1 MATILPENQINQE
14 LNSSVHQFFREQK
27 LGTLLNQS
35 NIRKEAGISP
45 VLLVQFIF
53 SLVLQKKNLYRTLE
67 SGREPAAPAKDAVYR
82 LLNNATYNWR
92 KFLLLLSR
100 NVITQKL
107 LPLVSENRE
116 RVLILDDSLYSRARS
131 KSVEMLALVHDHT
144 TGQFVRGFRMLTLGW
159 SDGNTFM
166 PLAFSLLSSEK

>member
-53 SLVLQKKNLYRTLE
+53 SLSLGN
-67 SGREPAAPAKDAVYR
+67 
-82 LLNNATYNWR
+82 
-92 KFLLLLSR
+92 
-100 NVITQKL
+100 
-107 LPLVSENRE
+107 PL
-116 RVLILDDSLYSRARS
+116 
-131 KSVEMLALVHDHT
+131 
-144 TGQFVRGFRMLTLGW
+144 
-159 SDGNTFM
+159 
-166 PLAFSLLSSEK
+166 

>member
-14 LNSSVHQFFREQK
+14 LNSSVHQFFCEQK

-35 NIRKEAGISP
+35 NIRKEAGIPP

-67 SGREPAAPAKDAVYR
+67 SGREPEAPAKDAVYR

-92 KFLLLLSR
+92 KFLLLLSQ
-100 NVITQKL
+100 NVITQNL

-116 RVLILDDSLYSRARS
+116 RVLILDDSLYSP
-131 KSVEMLALVHDHT
+131 
-144 TGQFVRGFRMLTLGW
+144 Q
-159 SDGNTFM
+159 
-166 PLAFSLLSSEK
+166 

>member
-14 LNSSVHQFFREQK
+14 LNSSVHHFFREQK

-67 SGREPAAPAKDAVYR
+67 S
-82 LLNNATYNWR
+82 
-92 KFLLLLSR
+92 
-100 NVITQKL
+100 
-107 LPLVSENRE
+107 
-116 RVLILDDSLYSRARS
+116 
-131 KSVEMLALVHDHT
+131 
-144 TGQFVRGFRMLTLGW
+144 RGSCQGCC
-159 SDGNTFM
+159 
-166 PLAFSLLSSEK
+166 LSSAQQRNL

>member
-67 SGREPAAPAKDAVYR
+67 SGREPEA
-82 LLNNATYNWR
+82 
-92 KFLLLLSR
+92 SC
-100 NVITQKL
+100 Q
-107 LPLVSENRE
+107 
-116 RVLILDDSLYSRARS
+116 
-131 KSVEMLALVHDHT
+131 
-144 TGQFVRGFRMLTLGW
+144 GCG
-159 SDGNTFM
+159 
-166 PLAFSLLSSEK
+166 LSSAQQRNL

>member
-35 NIRKEAGISP
+35 NSKEAGISP

-67 SGREPAAPAKDAVYR
+67 SGREPEAPAKDAVYR
-82 LLNNATYNWR
+82 LL
-92 KFLLLLSR
+92 L
-100 NVITQKL
+100 
-107 LPLVSENRE
+107 
-116 RVLILDDSLYSRARS
+116 
-131 KSVEMLALVHDHT
+131 
-144 TGQFVRGFRMLTLGW
+144 
-159 SDGNTFM
+159 
-166 PLAFSLLSSEK
+166 